1 MGAQAILSRAQRVV
15 SGQARFPMTHALS
28 AACVVA
34 SALSFALAA
43 PSAFLSQSAQT
54 RNLEAEYATGKT
66 GVNGCPPGYEEITA
80 HDECEKASIALA
92 LEYDPSQNNVRG
104 LKLQHAVCNHCGGC
118 QSSTTRVDDTHFSKA
133 NYICK
138 KTVDDRLLVPLE
150 PEIFN
155 KEMTSMC
162 GDLSQYTPDRIA
174 DLKVAED
181 VDRDSVMVALANG
194 MFGGSSENRNC
205 GAWCLYDVDFTA
217 GKAWK
222 WNDQQKQW
230 ENNDCYYCHCW
241 NDATAPE
248 REYAAQRSNELLRET
263 MMPSEGSKVPCFL

>member
-1 MGAQAILSRAQRVV
+1 MGAQAVLSRAQRVV

-54 RNLEAEYATGKT
+54 RNLEAQYTKGEM

-118 QSSTTRVDDTHFSKA
+118 NPNTTRVDDTHFRNAS
-133 NYICK
+133 YICK
-138 KTVDDRLLVPLE
+138 VTQGDGLIQGLDGDNFTE
-150 PEIFN
+150 
-155 KEMTSMC
+155 EMTKMC

-181 VDRDSVMVALANG
+181 VDRGSVMVALANG

-217 GKAWK
+217 GKVWGGVQGRWANGKAWK

-248 REYAAQRSNELLRET
+248 REYAAQLSNELTR
-263 MMPSEGSKVPCFL
+263 

>member
-1 MGAQAILSRAQRVV
+1 
-15 SGQARFPMTHALS
+15 MTHALS

-54 RNLEAEYATGKT
+54 RNLEAEYTTGKT

-138 KTVDDRLLVPLE
+138 KTVDNADDATTTTTRLVALE
-150 PEIFN
+150 PESFT
-155 KEMTSMC
+155 EVMTSMC

-217 GKAWK
+217 GKVWGGVQGRWANGKAWI

-248 REYAAQRSNELLRET
+248 REYAAQRSNELTR
-263 MMPSEGSKVPCFL
+263 

>member
-54 RNLEAEYATGKT
+54 RNLEAEYTTGKT

-217 GKAWK
+217 GKVWGGVQGRWANGKAWI

-230 ENNDCYYCHCW
+230 QNNDCYYCHCW

-248 REYAAQRSNELLRET
+248 REYAAQRSNELLR
-263 MMPSEGSKVPCFL
+263 